1 MLFCLYLGRTEPR
14 GCSVELGLQGSNREP
29 ALGLCFLPSN
39 PEVWLFQSSR
49 RLGGKR
55 GSSQGGEKTSPG
67 SINIHRCS
75 LAATAHTKAPL
86 HLQGCHGGSAHCSAK
101 PGKRRR
107 LRPLPAA
114 LQGGQVLPQL
124 PRTQPWC
131 PAHLC
136 ALPAASPLGDR
147 HWGLCCSSPGGF
159 LCRNQ
164 LFMNIYPLQ
173 RFTPRSPQDQLQMG
187 RRCPNRWGLYKLS
200 GTANHMQCLLFP
212 HPPRWSIDL
221 DSSEVKNGM
230 WD

>member
-1 MLFCLYLGRTEPR
+1 M
-14 GCSVELGLQGSNREP
+14 ELGLQGSNRKP
-29 ALGLCFLPSN
+29 TLGLCFLPSN

-75 LAATAHTKAPL
+75 LAAIAHTKAPL

-114 LQGGQVLPQL
+114 LRGGQALPQL

-136 ALPAASPLGDR
+136 ALPAASPSRGQALGPLLQLPR
-147 HWGLCCSSPGGF
+147 GF
-159 LCRNQ
+159 
-164 LFMNIYPLQ
+164 
-173 RFTPRSPQDQLQMG
+173 SAPQSTFHEHLSIAKVHSQEPAGPAADGKAMPKSMG
-187 RRCPNRWGLYKLS
+187 SL
-200 GTANHMQCLLFP
+200 
-212 HPPRWSIDL
+212 
-221 DSSEVKNGM
+221 
-230 WD
+230 